1 MATSHA
7 GRTARIA
14 RFGVFEVNLAAG
26 ELRKNGARIGLQ
38 EQPFQLLVLLLE
50 RAPDV
55 ISREEITKKLW
66 SPDVFVDFDKSLN
79 TAVNKVREALGD
91 SATNPKYVE
100 TLAKRGYRFLAPVVW
115 ISGPDPVP
123 PDPPV
128 PPFRPPPRR
137 VTRALFELIQLM
149 YLIFYVEALFHLR
162 EIDRVADTFLPG
174 WASFAIV
181 AATIVTAGVGIPVRC
196 YLLSTAA
203 FDYKLLGEKFQQ
215 LFLFIL
221 ILDELWGI
229 APFLMAQKVGFGA
242 AFAATCGLLYVP
254 FSERTLIEMAY
265 PKMQLTSSGALG

>member
-203 FDYKLLGEKFQQ
+203 FDYELLGDKFRQ
-215 LFLFIL
+215 LFLFVL
-221 ILDELWGI
+221 VLDELWGI
-229 APFLMAQKVGFGA
+229 APFLMAQKIGFGA

>member
-38 EQPFQLLVLLLE
+38 EQPFQLLILLLE

-229 APFLMAQKVGFGA
+229 APFLLAQKIGFGA
-242 AFAATCGLLYVP
+242 AFAATAGLLYVP

>member
-229 APFLMAQKVGFGA
+229 APFLLAQKIGFGA
-242 AFAATCGLLYVP
+242 AFAATAGLLYVP